1 MMKIVI
7 REPSDGIPKIEL
19 TVDADWVI
27 EVEGQP
33 LIVDAQGRQFVRQEH
48 SEEPKSVFGA
58 DRPIV
63 VFDLET
69 TGTSP
74 NKDRIIQFSA
84 QKLNE
89 KLEVVDE
96 LDISMNPG
104 YPISPGA
111 SRVHGWTNK
120 DLEDSP
126 PFKKM
131 APKIVKFLKDCD
143 FCGHN
148 LVGFDLKMLMA
159 EFERHTK
166 FKVNTAEGGRR
177 LIDTLK
183 VSRKMRRGGHRLAEC
198 LTHYCGEEI
207 EDAHDGLADVKATV
221 KVLRAMLEQE
231 KIDLNQADRV
241 SRGLRTSLR
250 K

>member
-1 MMKIVI
+1 MKIII
-7 REPSDGIPKIEL
+7 REPADGVAKIEL
-19 TVDADWVI
+19 TVNSCWII

-33 LIVDAQGRQFVRQEH
+33 LIVDGQGRQFHREEH
-48 SEEPKSVFGA
+48 PPKPENVFGA
-58 DRPIV
+58 DKPIV
-63 VFDLET
+63 VLDLET

-74 NKDRIIQFSA
+74 SKDRIIQFSA

-89 KLEVVDE
+89 ALEVIDE
-96 LDISMNPG
+96 IDISMNPG

-126 PFKKM
+126 PFEKM
-131 APKIVKFLKDCD
+131 APKIVKFLKGAD

-148 LVGFDLKMLMA
+148 LVNFDLKILTA

-166 FKVNTAEGGRR
+166 FKINTSKEQRR

-183 VSRKMRRGGHRLAEC
+183 VSRRVRHGGHRLGEC
-198 LTHYCGEEI
+198 LRHYCDEEI
-207 EDAHDGLADVKATV
+207 ENAHDGLADVKATV
-221 KVLRAMLEQE
+221 KVLRAMLAKE
-231 KIDLNQADRV
+231 KIGLDQADMI
-241 SRGLRTSLR
+241 SRGIPTSH
-250 K
+250 